1 VIATDALKMIP
12 GVHMEGC
19 RTPEILADA
28 AHAVLTTPSR
38 ELSGRFLIDEALLR
52 ERGVSDFSGYA
63 VDASQPLLPDLF
75 LDDPEL
81 EEALRR

>member
-1 VIATDALKMIP
+1 
-12 GVHMEGC
+12 
-19 RTPEILADA
+19 
-28 AHAVLTTPSR
+28 VLTTPSR
-38 ELSGRFLIDEALLR
+38 GFHGHFLIDENVLR
-52 ERGVSDFSGYA
+52 ERGVSEFGRYA